1 MGAIPTRG
9 TLRMLHIGSASAFQ
23 AEGVSSILIIR
34 SKQRKWYTKTMDLL
48 SQLKL
53 IKANA
58 FVFYTKA
65 HGYHWNVEGALFRE
79 LHAFFQEIYE
89 GTFESLDE
97 YAEWFRKLGVYAPF
111 QADEELITSNVKYD
125 FPTTSPIEMLR
136 NLLDSNNQ
144 IILDLKN
151 AFRIANDADEQGLA
165 NFIAERLDQ
174 HQFWKWQITA
184 SLKTTVN

>member
-34 SKQRKWYTKTMDLL
+34 SKQRKWYTKTMDLI

-65 HGYHWNVEGALFRE
+65 HGYHWNVEGILFTQY
-79 LHAFFQEIYE
+79 HKFFLKIYE
-89 GTFESLDE
+89 DVFGSIDT
-97 YAEWFRKLGVYAPF
+97 YAEELRKLGAYAPF
-111 QADEELITSNVKYD
+111 QIDEILQTSNVKYD

-174 HQFWKWQITA
+174 HQFWKWQLTA